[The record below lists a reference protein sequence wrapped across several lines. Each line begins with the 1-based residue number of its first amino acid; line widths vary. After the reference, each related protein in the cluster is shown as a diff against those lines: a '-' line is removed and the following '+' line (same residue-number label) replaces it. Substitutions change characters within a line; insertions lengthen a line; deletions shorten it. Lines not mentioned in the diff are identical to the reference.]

1 MVILG
6 NFISVL
12 NLKGSVFNILSKNVL
27 LDEFLS
33 DVEVEINCI

>member
-12 NLKGSVFNILSKNVL
+12 NLNGSVFNILPRNVL
-27 LDEFLS
+27 LGEFLS
-33 DVEVEINCI
+33 DMEVEINCI